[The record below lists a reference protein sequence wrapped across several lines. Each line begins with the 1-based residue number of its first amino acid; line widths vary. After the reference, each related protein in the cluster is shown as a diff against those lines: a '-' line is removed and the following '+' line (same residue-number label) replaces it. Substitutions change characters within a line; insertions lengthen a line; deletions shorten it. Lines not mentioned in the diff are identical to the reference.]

1 MLGSLFEKRSVACLR
16 TLEIPVFP
24 KAFRFAQPFLESHA
38 SPLCSLFPSAPS
50 LDSMTIRE
58 FRTFLLL
65 VARCRKI
72 QDFPRSAVDSI
83 AMEHSPEGGRVMKE
97 NEARVLVVED
107 EAASRLLIQTVLV
120 RSGFQVVAV
129 ESGEAALAA
138 FQDQMPDIVT
148 LDLALP
154 GMDGF
159 EVCRTL
165 RAMGADVPI
174 LMLTALGETSD
185 KVRGLDLGA
194 DDYLTKPFGTGELL
208 ARVRV
213 ALRHRT
219 PQAMSG
225 RRVTV
230 GAIEVDMDTREAFR
244 GEAEEKLTP
253 TEWALLLAFL
263 RNSGKIM
270 TRRQI
275 LREVWGPNME
285 EEYNNLRVYVNQ
297 LRRKIE
303 PDPSVPTV
311 LLTEPGVGYRL
322 RIAT

>member
-1 MLGSLFEKRSVACLR
+1 MKEILVVDDELAIRRLLRLCLEREGYAVSEAGSGGEGLNRFMGSKPDLVLLDLGLPDMDGRELLGRIRARGDTPVVILSVRDAEADIMDL
-16 TLEIPVFP
+16 
-24 KAFRFAQPFLESHA
+24 
-38 SPLCSLFPSAPS
+38 
-50 LDSMTIRE
+50 LDS
-58 FRTFLLL
+58 
-65 VARCRKI
+65 
-72 QDFPRSAVDSI
+72 
-83 AMEHSPEGGRVMKE
+83 
-97 NEARVLVVED
+97 
-107 EAASRLLIQTVLV
+107 
-120 RSGFQVVAV
+120 
-129 ESGEAALAA
+129 
-138 FQDQMPDIVT
+138 
-148 LDLALP
+148 
-154 GMDGF
+154 
-159 EVCRTL
+159 
-165 RAMGADVPI
+165 
-174 LMLTALGETSD
+174 
-185 KVRGLDLGA
+185 GA

>member
-138 FQDQMPDIVT
+138 FQEQTPDIVT

-194 DDYLTKPFGTGELL
+194 DDYLTKPFNPLELAARLRALLRRTRPETTLEPALVHRGLRLDLSRQRCFKEGREVALTRHEFVLLVELL
-208 ARVRV
+208 RRPGRPQSRKDLTARLWGTQHHGSPKSLDVYI
-213 ALRHRT
+213 
-219 PQAMSG
+219 
-225 RRVTV
+225 RR
-230 GAIEVDMDTREAFR
+230 
-244 GEAEEKLTP
+244 
-253 TEWALLLAFL
+253 
-263 RNSGKIM
+263 
-270 TRRQI
+270 
-275 LREVWGPNME
+275 LREKVE
-285 EEYNNLRVYVNQ
+285 D
-297 LRRKIE
+297 
-303 PDPSVPTV
+303 DPSNPDLIHTAR
-311 LLTEPGVGYRL
+311 GIGYL
-322 RIAT
+322 CS